1 MIVENPTG
9 DLPLAAAETAAVE
22 AALAGASFA
31 VETFA
36 QQRAIES
43 LVGPALGEAG
53 VLHFG
58 GHGRS
63 DPTHEHA
70 SALLMH
76 ADAGTLGLPAL
87 DPLGT
92 LAAQVAEW
100 QDGDAGERFADAGP
114 LGRLRER
121 RREDE
126 SVIERSLDYSATGT
140 LWTAYGRDGA
150 ALRSA
155 ELWSAGDIAVGAHLR
170 RLGIAFLSACETGS
184 GGFEPMIDEYG
195 GLPAALLLAG
205 AGAVVCSLWPVP
217 ESLTLLAADLFYGH
231 LAAAGDR
238 FDVVAAVRA
247 CGRELRELSRDAAR
261 TRLLALRERTAD
273 PAARFMLE
281 ATAWRLRNGP
291 EHPYARPVHWAA
303 FFAVGA
309 PQIRFASARRGR
321 A

>member
-1 MIVENPTG
+1 
-9 DLPLAAAETAAVE
+9 
-22 AALAGASFA
+22 
-31 VETFA
+31 
-36 QQRAIES
+36 
-43 LVGPALGEAG
+43 
-53 VLHFG
+53 
-58 GHGRS
+58 
-63 DPTHEHA
+63 
-70 SALLMH
+70 
-76 ADAGTLGLPAL
+76 
-87 DPLGT
+87 
-92 LAAQVAEW
+92 
-100 QDGDAGERFADAGP
+100 
-114 LGRLRER
+114 
-121 RREDE
+121 
-126 SVIERSLDYSATGT
+126 VIERSLDYSATGT

-170 RLGIAFLSACETGS
+170 LLGIAFLSACETGS